1 MEKGTIQVYYGNGQ
15 GKSAAALGN
24 AINAAATGQ
33 SCIIIQFLKSEIS
46 SEYFEKLEPGIRL
59 FRFERAK
66 EGFENLTEE
75 QKQDEK
81 MNILNGLNYAK
92 KVLGT
97 GECDL
102 LVLDEILGV
111 VDEGIISEDDLLEA
125 LEGRSINTSVIM
137 TGQNMLPGLFEI
149 ADSVL
154 NLQPEK

>member
-102 LVLDEILGV
+102 HVLDEILGV

-125 LEGRSINTSVIM
+125 LEGRAINTSVIM

-154 NLQPEK
+154 NLKPEK

>member
-46 SEYFEKLEPGIRL
+46 SEYFEKLEPSIRL

-66 EGFENLTEE
+66 EGFDNLTEE

>member
-24 AINAAATGQ
+24 AVRFASQGLKT
-33 SCIIIQFLKSEIS
+33 IIIQFLKSETD
-46 SEYFEKLEPGIRL
+46 SEYFEKLEPEIKL

-66 EGFENLTEE
+66 EGFESLTEE
-75 QKQDEK
+75 QKQEEK
-81 MNILNGLNYAK
+81 INILNGLNYAK

-97 GECDL
+97 GECEL

-111 VDEGIISEDDLLEA
+111 VDAGIVSEEDIMEA
-125 LEGRSINTSVIM
+125 LEGRAVNTNVIL
-137 TGQNMLPGLFEI
+137 TGLNISPGIFEI

-154 NLQPEK
+154 NVKPEK

>member
-125 LEGRSINTSVIM
+125 LEGRAINTSVIM

>member
-125 LEGRSINTSVIM
+125 LEGRAINTSVIM

-154 NLQPEK
+154 NLKPEK